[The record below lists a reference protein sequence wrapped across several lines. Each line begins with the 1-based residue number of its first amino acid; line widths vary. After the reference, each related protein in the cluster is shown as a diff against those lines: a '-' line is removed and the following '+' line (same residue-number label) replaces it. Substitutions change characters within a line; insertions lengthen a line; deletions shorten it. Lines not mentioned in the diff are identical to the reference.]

1 MQARFGDALHCLLIA
16 PEVRGPNG
24 TPLGNLGTHY
34 TAGGVGNVL
43 DFVPNLLNVPT

>member
-34 TAGGVGNVL
+34 TAGEWGTSSTSCPICL
-43 DFVPNLLNVPT
+43 TSPP